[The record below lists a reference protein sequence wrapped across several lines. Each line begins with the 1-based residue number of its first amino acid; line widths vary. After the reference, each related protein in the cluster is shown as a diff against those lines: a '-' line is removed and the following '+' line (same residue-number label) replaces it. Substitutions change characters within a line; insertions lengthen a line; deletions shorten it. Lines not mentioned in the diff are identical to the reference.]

1 MRKQR
6 KIGFLKGTHPFSEE
20 WKSRVLEAYLEG
32 RPVFKTRNI
41 MAYIDSFNDGTVNT
55 DRYILEHV
63 ALDRIIRNEWRAKN
77 KDKMALY
84 MRRYRA
90 KKKALK
96 EKQYAEL
103 FKAKEGIG

>member
-32 RPVFKTRNI
+32 RPVFNTKNI
-41 MAYIDSFNDGTVNT
+41 MAYIEAFGNSSMKT
-55 DRYILEHV
+55 DRVMMQHAAKTQIV
-63 ALDRIIRNEWRAKN
+63 RREWRAKN

-103 FKAKEGIG
+103 FKAKEGCK